1 MQYFACFAELIFLRK
16 IWTVFQPA
24 REIEACC
31 LATKTEEFVE
41 DPDDLV
47 IPINDLEAHV
57 PVEPGAPPDLMQLV
71 VEKHKAEV
79 FKARKR
85 VGRFLVKNGFLEI
98 NSKKQGRFISVT
110 YPLHEAVKQ
119 NNAYI
124 TWKLLIFG
132 ANPLAQDHWFCTA
145 YDYAKG
151 QASHQQVRE
160 VFERLCLTPNSLRFK
175 GLSKLERNPPPLGF
189 ERFFAKV
196 AQDPLVPW
204 FFRKVAC
211 SVETPLFLESVKL
224 DWNPLIAN
232 SCSFCFLYQD
242 RSW

>member
-1 MQYFACFAELIFLRK
+1 MEG
-16 IWTVFQPA
+16 FQPA

-31 LATKTEEFVE
+31 LATKTEECAE

-47 IPINDLEAHV
+47 IPIENLEAHV
-57 PVEPGAPPDLMQLV
+57 PVGL
-71 VEKHKAEV
+71 EKHKEEV
-79 FKARKR
+79 RKARKR
-85 VGRFLVKNGFLEI
+85 VGHFLVKNGFLEI

-119 NNAYI
+119 SNAYI

-132 ANPLAQDHWFCTA
+132 ADPLARDHWFCTA

-151 QASHQQVRE
+151 RASHQQVRE
-160 VFERLCLTPNSLRFK
+160 VFEVFERLCRTPKSLRFK
-175 GLSKLERNPPPLGF
+175 GLSKLERSPPPLGF

-196 AQDPLVPW
+196 AQDPLVPS

-211 SVETPLFLESVKL
+211 SVETQLFLARKCQARLES
-224 DWNPLIAN
+224 
-232 SCSFCFLYQD
+232 S
-242 RSW
+242 